1 MDVNDLASFFQR
13 WLSKAQTLCGNDFG
27 SASEIKLYRLEM
39 KILFLWSQ
47 RKEMKKQKKKKTE
60 ACSTHAHRQQREARL
75 SSS

>member
-47 RKEMKKQKKKKTE
+47 RKEMKKQKKKKKQKHV
-60 ACSTHAHRQQREARL
+60 AHTHTDSNEKHV
-75 SSS
+75 